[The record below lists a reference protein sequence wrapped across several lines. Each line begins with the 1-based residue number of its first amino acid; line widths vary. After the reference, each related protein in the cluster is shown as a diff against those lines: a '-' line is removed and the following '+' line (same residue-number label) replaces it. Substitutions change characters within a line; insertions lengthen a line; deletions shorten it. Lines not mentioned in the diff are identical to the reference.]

1 MFARHD
7 DDQIVLVTGPLVA
20 WAALE
25 PAYGHAAIDGD
36 GPDEDA
42 GVIGV
47 LPDEVDAIG
56 CQNRPGFGDNAC
68 PCETY
73 RNLLYTNV
81 ALLI

>member
-1 MFARHD
+1 M
-7 DDQIVLVTGPLVA
+7 LVTGLLVA

-25 PAYGHAAIDGD
+25 PAHRHAASDGD
-36 GPDEDA
+36 RLDEAA

-56 CQNRPGFGDNAC
+56 CQDRPGFGDNAC

-81 ALLI
+81 DLLI